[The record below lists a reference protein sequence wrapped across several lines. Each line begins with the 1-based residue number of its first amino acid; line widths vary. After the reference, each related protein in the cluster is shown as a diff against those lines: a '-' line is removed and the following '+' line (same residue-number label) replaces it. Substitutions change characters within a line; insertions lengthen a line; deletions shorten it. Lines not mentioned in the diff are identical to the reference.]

1 MKRVYY
7 RYFTCIWQEQKDLLS
22 FVSMEV
28 ASLGEPFS
36 FKDWILV
43 ALEFDE
49 LCYYGFTFEKD
60 RHTHCNSFICVCFF
74 LSGSRFL

>member
-7 RYFTCIWQEQKDLLS
+7 RYFTYIWQEQKDLLS

-36 FKDWILV
+36 FKDRILV

-49 LCYYGFTFEKD
+49 LCLLL
-60 RHTHCNSFICVCFF
+60 R
-74 LSGSRFL
+74 